1 MYYRRDFTPGG
12 TYFFIVVTAERRPL
26 LAEPATV
33 TLLRGAFR
41 TAMTHHPFRIDAIV
55 VLPDHLHTIWTLPEG
70 DSDYPRRWNRI
81 KSLFT
86 AGCPAHLRPIP
97 SATRIGRREQGV
109 WQRRF
114 WEHRIRDDAD
124 FNHHVSYIHWN
135 PVKHGFVQAP
145 GEWAYSSFHF
155 R

>member
-1 MYYRRDFTPGG
+1 VYYRRDFTPGG
-12 TYFFIVVTAERRPL
+12 TYFFTVVTAERRPL
-26 LAEPATV
+26 LAEPMTV

-41 TAMTHHPFRIDAIV
+41 TVLTHHPFRIDAIV

-70 DSDYPRRWNRI
+70 DSDYSRRWNRI

-86 AGCPAHLRPIP
+86 AGCPAHLRSVP
-97 SATRIGRREQGV
+97 SATRISRREQAV

-114 WEHRIRDDAD
+114 WEHRSRDDAD

-135 PVKHGFVQAP
+135 PVKHGLVQTP
-145 GEWAYSSFHF
+145 GEWAYSSFRF

>member
-12 TYFFIVVTAERRPL
+12 TYFFTVVTAERRPL
-26 LAEPATV
+26 LAEPMTV

-41 TAMTHHPFRIDAIV
+41 TVLTHHPFRIDAIV

-86 AGCPAHLRPIP
+86 AGCAPLISAQSRPP
-97 SATRIGRREQGV
+97 RA
-109 WQRRF
+109 
-114 WEHRIRDDAD
+114 
-124 FNHHVSYIHWN
+124 
-135 PVKHGFVQAP
+135 
-145 GEWAYSSFHF
+145 
-155 R
+155 

>member
-12 TYFFIVVTAERRPL
+12 TYFFTVVTSERRPL
-26 LAEPATV
+26 LAGPGAVEI
-33 TLLRGAFR
+33 LRGSFR
-41 TAMTHHPFRIDAIV
+41 TVMADYPFRIDAIV

-70 DSDYPRRWNRI
+70 DADYPFRWNRI
-81 KSLFT
+81 KGRFT
-86 AGCPAHLRPIP
+86 EVLSARIRPI
-97 SATRIGRREQGV
+97 
-109 WQRRF
+109 WQNRY

-135 PVKHGFVQAP
+135 PVKHGLAQTP
-145 GEWAYSSFHF
+145 EEWAYSSYRF

>member
-12 TYFFIVVTAERRPL
+12 TYFFTVVTAKRRPL
-26 LAEPATV
+26 LAEPTTV

-41 TAMTHHPFRIDAIV
+41 TVMTHHPFRIDAIV
-55 VLPDHLHTIWTLPEG
+55 VLPDHLHTIWTLPER

-86 AGCPAHLRPIP
+86 ARLPAHLRPVP
-97 SATRIGRREQGV
+97 SATRIRRREQDV

-114 WEHRIRDDAD
+114 WGHRIRDDAD
-124 FNHHVSYIHWN
+124 FDHHVSYIHWN
-135 PVKHGFVQAP
+135 PVKHGLVQAP
-145 GEWAYSSFHF
+145 GEWPYSSYRFL
-155 R
+155 